1 MKHKLIKIIK
11 SGIFKKIK
19 NEESGTIVIIV
30 ALAMVVILGF
40 AALVIDV
47 GRVSVE
53 KSQLQNAIDAACLAG
68 AQDLPDTLAAKAT
81 AYEYIALNGYQNS
94 DVSVPVFSNSNQ
106 TISITG
112 SKNVEYTF
120 AKILG
125 FDSATIEPFAAATK
139 EGLGAAFG
147 YTLFSGSPSYTLS
160 INGSNQHIKGNAHS
174 NYKFSINGSN
184 QTIIGSSEAVSQFS
198 INGSNINISKI
209 CQGSSITIN
218 GSDINIGSQI
228 ISPASL
234 VAMPD
239 FSEIIKSQAEAAGQ
253 YYTVNKTFNGSNMTV
268 DDSIYVDGN
277 VTINGSNFIGKGCIL
292 ATGNLT
298 FNGSNLTNATGDA
311 VCFYSKNGNIT
322 INGSSQGL
330 CGIIYAP
337 NGTITLNGS
346 NQTVNGR
353 VIGNKVL
360 INGSNTRIIG
370 GTNELLS
377 VPASS
382 VRLTK

>member
-1 MKHKLIKIIK
+1 MKNKFFRIKISGLFNRIK
-11 SGIFKKIK
+11 K
-19 NEESGTIVIIV
+19 EESGAIVVIV

-47 GRVSVE
+47 GRISLE
-53 KSQLQNAIDAACLAG
+53 KQELQNAIDAACLAG
-68 AQDLPDTLAAKAT
+68 AQELPNTAT
-81 AYEYIALNGYQNS
+81 AKVTAYHFIELNGYQDS
-94 DVSVPVFSNSNQ
+94 DILEPTFTNSNN

-125 FDSATIEPFAAATK
+125 FDSTTVQPDASATK

-147 YTLFSGSPSYTLS
+147 YTLFSGSPSYTLL
-160 INGSNQHIKGNAHS
+160 INGSSQYIGGSAHS

-184 QTIIGSSEAVSQFS
+184 QTILGSSEAVSQNS
-198 INGSNINISKI
+198 MNGSSINISGN
-209 CQGSSITIN
+209 CQGSSISIN
-218 GSDINIGSQI
+218 GSDINIGTKI
-228 ISPASL
+228 FSPAP
-234 VAMPD
+234 VIPMPD
-239 FSEIIKSQAEAAGQ
+239 FSDIIKSQAEAAGQ
-253 YYTVNKTFNGSNMTV
+253 AYEGNKTFSGSNMTV
-268 DDSIYVDGN
+268 DDSIYVNGN
-277 VTINGSNFIGKGCIL
+277 VTVNGSNFIGRGCIL

-298 FNGSNLTNATGDA
+298 FNGSNLKNVSGGA

-370 GTNELLS
+370 GTNEFTS

-382 VRLTK
+382 VRLSK